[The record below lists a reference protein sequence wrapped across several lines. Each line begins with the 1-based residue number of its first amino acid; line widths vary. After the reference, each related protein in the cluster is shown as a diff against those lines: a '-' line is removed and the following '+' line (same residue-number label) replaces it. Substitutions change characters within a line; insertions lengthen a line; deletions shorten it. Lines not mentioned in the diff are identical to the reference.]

1 MTTGT
6 TTGTVWT
13 RDDVLAHRVRAH
25 QLDRAAGGTVADT
38 AVLDLGVQDT
48 GPAGAAR
55 WALAVRGLTDPADDD
70 LVTAWTLRGAPHTYR
85 RADLAGVAAATA
97 PWSEADA
104 AKRIFDGARPLKA
117 AGIPVR
123 TALEVVARE
132 MRDIARTP
140 TVKGD
145 MSAALRD
152 RLPEPYLRHCRPC
165 DAVHAYEQTFRLAAL
180 PAGLVLRPGTSP
192 PVLDPVP
199 GFVPAEQAPDRLDVV
214 RAHLRL
220 AGPTTPKQVAASVDS
235 TVAEVRRRWP
245 ADAEP
250 VVVEGE
256 QRWVLAGTVPPDRP
270 STTRL
275 LAPFDP
281 YLQVRDRELLV
292 PDRPV
297 KELWPVLGRPGA
309 VLVDGEVAGTW
320 RPRTTGGRLALAITP
335 WRPFD
340 RAAVEEQA
348 EAMAAARGL
357 APGGVSLHPPG

>member
-1 MTTGT
+1 MSTGT
-6 TTGTVWT
+6 PAGTVWS

-25 QLDRAAGGTVADT
+25 QLDRTTGGTVADT

-55 WALAVRGLTDPADDD
+55 WALAVRGLTDPADDE

-85 RADLAGVAAATA
+85 RADLSGVAAATA

-104 AKRIFDGARPLKA
+104 AKRIADGARPLEA
-117 AGIPVR
+117 AGIPVL
-123 TALEVVARE
+123 TALDVVARQ
-132 MRDIARTP
+132 MRDIAGVP

-145 MSAALRD
+145 MSGALRD

-165 DAVHAYEQTFRLAAL
+165 AAVHAHEQTFRLAAL
-180 PAGLVLRPGTSP
+180 RAGLVLVPGTSP
-192 PVLDPVP
+192 PVLTPVP
-199 GFVPAEQAPDRLDVV
+199 GLVPAAEVPERLDVV
-214 RAHLRL
+214 RTYLRL
-220 AGPTTPKQVAASVDS
+220 SGPATPAQVAAYLD
-235 TVAEVRRRWP
+235 TAVAEVRRCWP

-250 VVVEGE
+250 VAVEGE
-256 QRWVLAGTVPPDRP
+256 QRWVLAGTQPPEPPR
-270 STTRL
+270 TTRL

-281 YLQVRDRELLV
+281 YLQVRDRGLLV

-320 RPRTTGGRLALAITP
+320 RPRAAGGRLALAVTP
-335 WRPFD
+335 WRAID
-340 RAAVEEQA
+340 RSAVEEQA
-348 EAMAAARGL
+348 EVMAAARGL
-357 APGGVSLHPPG
+357 ALVGVSLDPPG

>member
-1 MTTGT
+1 MSL
-6 TTGTVWT
+6 GTVWS

-55 WALAVRGLTDPADDD
+55 WALAVRGLPDPAEVD
-70 LVTAWTLRGAPHTYR
+70 LVTAWTLRGAPHTHR
-85 RADLAGVAAATA
+85 RSDLPGVAAATA
-97 PWSEADA
+97 PWSDADA
-104 AKRIFDGARPLKA
+104 ARRIFDGARPLKA
-117 AGIPVR
+117 AGIPVL
-123 TALEVVARE
+123 TGLDVVARE
-132 MRDIARTP
+132 MREVARTP
-140 TVKGD
+140 TVKGTV
-145 MSAALRD
+145 SAALRD
-152 RLPEPYLRHCRPC
+152 RLPEPYLRYCRPC

-180 PAGLVLRPGTSP
+180 RAGLVLEPGTSP
-192 PVLDPVP
+192 PVLTPVP
-199 GFVPAEQAPDRLDVV
+199 GLVPAERVPEQLDVV
-214 RAHLRL
+214 RAYLRL
-220 AGPTTPKQVAASVDS
+220 SGPATPKQVAAYVDS
-235 TVAEVRRRWP
+235 SVAEVRRRWP

-250 VVVEGE
+250 VTVEGV

-270 STTRL
+270 RTTRL

-320 RPRTTGGRLALAITP
+320 RPRTTGGRLALAVVP

-357 APGGVSLHPPG
+357 APGGVSLDPPG

>member
-1 MTTGT
+1 MTA
-6 TTGTVWT
+6 WT
-13 RDDVLAHRVRAH
+13 RDDVLAHRVRAQ
-25 QLDRAAGGTVADT
+25 QLDRDAGGTVADT

-55 WALAVRGLTDPADDD
+55 WALAVRGLTDPADAD

-85 RADLAGVAAATA
+85 RSDLAGVAAATW

-104 AKRIFDGARPLKA
+104 ATRIFDGAKPLRA
-117 AGIPVR
+117 AGIPVLQ
-123 TALEVVARE
+123 ALEHVGAQMRDVAR
-132 MRDIARTP
+132 RP

-152 RLPEPYLRHCRPC
+152 RLPEPYLRFCRPC

-180 PAGLVLRPGTSP
+180 RAGLVLRPGTSP
-192 PVLDPVP
+192 PVLEQTGVL
-199 GFVPAEQAPDRLDVV
+199 PAGSAPERLDVV
-214 RAHLRL
+214 RAYLRL
-220 AGPTTPKQVAASVDS
+220 AGPATPKQVAAFVDS
-235 TVAEVRRRWP
+235 TVAEVRARWP
-245 ADAEP
+245 EDAEP
-250 VVVEGE
+250 VDVDGE
-256 QRWVLAGTVPPDRP
+256 RRWVLAGTLPPERAR
-270 STTRL
+270 TTRL

-281 YLQVRDRELLV
+281 YLQIRDRELLV

-297 KELWPVLGRPGA
+297 KDLWPVLGRPGA

-320 RPRTTGGRLALAITP
+320 RPTTKAGRLALTVTR

-340 RAAVEEQA
+340 TGTVEAQA

-357 APGGVSLHPPG
+357 RPGGVGVA